1 MQHTDTVTPP
11 APARAGRRSVVV
23 AGNGMVGERFLA
35 ELARTGLLDHIDLAV
50 IGEEHLPAYDR
61 VHLSAYVEGAT
72 ADELSMADPAIRA
85 RPNVTE
91 LLGRRVD
98 AIDRDARTVTLDDG
112 RSLGYDDLVLAT
124 GSRPFVPP
132 IPGHDLPGCHVYRT
146 IADLDGITADATH
159 ASRGVVIG
167 GGLLGLEAANAL
179 RLLGLEVTVI
189 EFAPRL
195 MPRQLDQP
203 ASDALRAR
211 VEALGLTVRTDTA
224 TAAFRPGD
232 DGRVARLE
240 FTDGSVLDTDMV
252 VFSAGIRARDE
263 LARAAG
269 LDVGERGGVAVGPTL
284 TSSDPHVH
292 AIGECASVDG
302 VVHGLVGPG
311 YTMARVLA
319 ERLGGGDVTFRGA
332 DPSTQLKLLGVD
344 VASFG
349 DAMADT
355 DGARVVV
362 WDDPVGHVHRKLVV
376 SADGTTLLGGIL
388 VGDASGYDRLLRLT
402 LSGRPVD
409 VPLAVLAAPT
419 MEDAGTTAGELHDDD
434 LVCTCNTVTKGQ
446 LCTAIRGDGDRP
458 GLHTMPELA
467 AATNAGTGCGSC
479 TALCKRILDTEM
491 AAAGLEVDT
500 ALCAHF
506 PQTRQELYEI
516 VRVAGFRT
524 FAEVLAHS
532 GTGTGCATCKPTIAS
547 ILATITNEYV
557 LDPSHAP
564 LQDTNDR
571 FLANI
576 QKDGT
581 YSVIP
586 RVPGGEITPDKLMVI
601 AGVAKE
607 FDLYTKITGGQR
619 IDLLGARLEQLPS
632 IWRRLVDA
640 GFESGH
646 AYGKALRTVKSCV
659 GRTWCRYG
667 VQDSTT
673 LAIELEERYRGLRS
687 PHKIKMAV
695 SGCSRECAE
704 ARGKDVG
711 VIATENGWNLYV
723 CGNGGMTPQ
732 HAVLLATDLSTAD
745 LVRTIDRFLAYYVR
759 TADRLERTATWLNRI
774 DGGIAHVRAV
784 VVDDSLGLAEELESH
799 MAHHVATYACEWKAT
814 LEDPARLAMFASYV
828 DGDGPDTDLAWVRE
842 RDQRRP
848 ATAEERRLLPVVDLV
863 GAQAVA
869 HRTLDEGA
877 IR

>member
-1 MQHTDTVTPP
+1 MQHTHSARTSATGTPRP
-11 APARAGRRSVVV
+11 RSVVV

-35 ELARTGLLDHIDLAV
+35 ELARTRLLDRIHLVV
-50 IGEEHLPAYDR
+50 IGEEPVPAYDR
-61 VHLSAYVEGAT
+61 VHLSARVEGAT
-72 ADELSMADPAIRA
+72 VEDLSMADPAIRQH
-85 RPNVTE
+85 PNVTE
-91 LLGRRVD
+91 YLGRRVD
-98 AIDRDARTVTLDDG
+98 AIDRSSRTVVLDDG
-112 RSLGYDDLVLAT
+112 ATVAYDDLVLAT

-146 IADLDGITADATH
+146 IGDLDGITADASG

-179 RLLGLEVTVI
+179 RLLGLDVTVI

-195 MPRQLDQP
+195 MPRQLDQL
-203 ASDALRAR
+203 ASDTLRSR
-211 VEALGLTVRTDTA
+211 VEELGLTVRTDTA
-224 TAAFRPGD
+224 TAALCPGD

-240 FTDGSVLDTDMV
+240 FTDGSVVDADIV

-263 LARAAG
+263 LARDAG
-269 LDVGERGGVAVGPTL
+269 LDVGERGGVAVGPSL

-302 VVHGLVGPG
+302 MVYGLVGPG

-319 ERLGGGDVTFRGA
+319 ERLAGAEVTFDGA
-332 DPSTQLKLLGVD
+332 DLSTQLKLLGVD

-349 DAMADT
+349 DAMGTT
-355 DGARVVV
+355 DGARAVVY
-362 WDDPVGHVHRKLVV
+362 DDPITQIYRKLVI
-376 SADGTTLLGGIL
+376 SRDGTTLLGGIL
-388 VGDASGYDRLLRLT
+388 VGDASGHDRLLRLV

-409 VPLAVLAAPT
+409 APFAALAAPT
-419 MEDAGTTAGELHDDD
+419 VEDAGAVAGELHDDD
-434 LVCTCNTVTKGQ
+434 LVCTCNNVTKGQ
-446 LCTAIRGDGDRP
+446 VCAAVAEQGCRSLPALT
-458 GLHTMPELA
+458 

-491 AAAGLEVDT
+491 AAAGLEVD
-500 ALCAHF
+500 ASLCPHF

-516 VRVAGFRT
+516 VQVKGHRT
-524 FAEVLAHS
+524 FDELLADVGRGS
-532 GTGTGCATCKPTIAS
+532 GCATCKPTIAS

-557 LDPSHAP
+557 LEPQHAP

-601 AGVAKE
+601 AEVAKE

-619 IDLLGARLEQLPS
+619 IDLLGARLEQLPA

-673 LAIELEERYRGLRS
+673 LAIDLEERYRGLRS
-687 PHKIKMAV
+687 PHKVKMAV

-704 ARGKDVG
+704 AQGKDVG

-723 CGNGGMTPQ
+723 AGNGGMKPQ
-732 HAVLLATDLSTAD
+732 HAVLLATDLSTED
-745 LVRTIDRFLAYYVR
+745 LVRAIDRFLAYYVR

-774 DGGIAHVRAV
+774 EGGIEHVRAV
-784 VVDDSLGLAEELESH
+784 VIDDSLGLADELEAQ

-814 LEDPARLAMFASYV
+814 LSDPERLAMFTSYV
-828 DGDGPDTDLAWVRE
+828 DDDRPDASLVHVRE
-842 RDQRRP
+842 RGQKRP
-848 ATAEERRLLPVVDLV
+848 ATDEERRTLPLLDL
-863 GAQAVA
+863 GAT
-869 HRTLDEGA
+869 R
-877 IR
+877 